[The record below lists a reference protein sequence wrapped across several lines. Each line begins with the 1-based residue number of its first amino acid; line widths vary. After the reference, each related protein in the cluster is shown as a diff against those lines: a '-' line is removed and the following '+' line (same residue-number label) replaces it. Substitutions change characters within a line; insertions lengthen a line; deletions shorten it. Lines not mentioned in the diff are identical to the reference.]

1 VGFSWLQVFII
12 NGLVL
17 LASLL
22 DLSATP
28 KRKDLSVTRI
38 APSNLE
44 RGLNYKVE
52 LNITNNSTLSCHI
65 EVIDGVPQ
73 SFVSHFPLEGVVP
86 SKDTVHLVYEV
97 AAPVRGNY
105 LLEKIYIRYR
115 SSLSLW
121 QKQMA
126 TYVADEIRV
135 IPDLTDTKK
144 YLEDA
149 QHYLMHDGMKIRKQ
163 KSGIGDFSQIR
174 NYVVGDDPRKI
185 NWRQTAKLQTVMT
198 NEYEPEHGKHVMI
211 MIDCGR
217 TMGAELTYANRLE
230 KAIEASL
237 TVAAAALGNGDYVG
251 VIAFAKEV
259 TVFVPPD
266 KGMAQLQRILDAVYN
281 LRVEASESNYLQA
294 LNYLQT
300 VQKKRGLIL
309 LFSDIQTFLQE
320 ERTLYYF
327 EGIKRRH
334 MFMLVTVED
343 ELVMKRAKQEPSSM
357 SQAMIKGVA
366 QEQIILRKR
375 YKAKWEKQGFIL
387 IEAKEDRLA
396 TAAVSRY
403 IHIMN
408 QGLL

>member
-1 VGFSWLQVFII
+1 MI

-22 DLSATP
+22 DLGATP
-28 KRKDLSVTRI
+28 KRKDLSVTRMV
-38 APSNLE
+38 PSNLE

-52 LNITNNSTLSCHI
+52 LNITSNSTLSCHI

-73 SFVSHFPLEGVVP
+73 SFVSNFPLEGVVP
-86 SKDTVHLVYEV
+86 SKDTVQLVYEV
-97 AAPVRGNY
+97 VAPVRGSY

-115 SSLSLW
+115 SSLGLW

-163 KSGIGDFSQIR
+163 KSGVGEFSQIR

-259 TVFVPPD
+259 RVFVPPD

-309 LFSDIQTFLQE
+309 LFSDSQTFLQE
-320 ERTLYYF
+320 ERTLFYF

-334 MFMLVTVED
+334 MFMLVTIED
-343 ELVMKRAKQEPSSM
+343 ELLMKRVKQDPSNM

-403 IHIMN
+403 IQIMN